1 GSWPRLVL
9 TREEFPAGIRG
20 PREWR
25 RYGHRMRDGGH
36 GALRR
41 TSRTCA
47 RPGCRAPAV
56 ASFNFDGL
64 RRIVWLEPLAEAAIR
79 SAGDLCRRH
88 VDLLRPPRNW
98 EVRDLRP
105 VAVAAGPT
113 GALAPSRFHAPVPP
127 PPPPAR
133 RARDERRS
141 WPAHRSTSSAA
152 RQRGHRAVPTAPP
165 RSSGHG
171 AATTRS
177 VAPADPRAAAP
188 RGRSRPRRRPAAGH
202 RARAPAR

>member
-1 GSWPRLVL
+1 
-9 TREEFPAGIRG
+9 
-20 PREWR
+20 
-25 RYGHRMRDGGH
+25 MRDGGH

-64 RRIVWLEPLAEAAIR
+64 RRIVWLEPLADAATR
-79 SAGDLCRRH
+79 SAGNLCRRH

-127 PPPPAR
+127 PPPPLPFRKPDTVVALAGT
-133 RARDERRS
+133 RAILRS
-141 WPAHRSTSSAA
+141 DDDQDHSPTATTPLLSRAFRAA
-152 RQRGHRAVPTAPP
+152 R
-165 RSSGHG
+165 
-171 AATTRS
+171 
-177 VAPADPRAAAP
+177 
-188 RGRSRPRRRPAAGH
+188 
-202 RARAPAR
+202 